1 MAVQTAVGQAVP
13 KSMHARERLAEAQFR
28 VGSVL
33 IGHRAACLA
42 FPSRWV
48 PCCLLSTATLTLLI
62 VHPPPPPTPIPV
74 LLSLS
79 VGLGCS
85 SVLLCRCSLW
95 LHTQSCSKVALLPV
109 GWRVSAH
116 SRALS
121 AYVILF
127 THNTSSRATVVLY
140 FIYSPPPHPRSLH
153 SHPQRPRGCYII
165 LFKALL
171 LCLND
176 CSSTVVVF
184 SHYFLGL

>member
-1 MAVQTAVGQAVP
+1 M
-13 KSMHARERLAEAQFR
+13 
-28 VGSVL
+28 GSVL

-42 FPSRWV
+42 FPSGWV

-62 VHPPPPPTPIPV
+62 VHPPPPPIPI

-95 LHTQSCSKVALLPV
+95 LHTQSCSKVALLPA

-140 FIYSPPPHPRSLH
+140 FIYSPPPPPHCTLH